1 MKTTSDRES
10 GETMTLGPVM
20 LDIEGTE
27 LTPADRALLRHRSV
41 GGVIV
46 FSRNFDTPEQLHAL
60 SQEIRALR
68 SPELLLAVD
77 QEGGR
82 VQRLRNGL
90 TDLPPMRL
98 LGRGFAEDRRKALA
112 TSRKT
117 GWLLGSEVAAVGLD
131 FSFAPVLDL
140 DWGVSEIIGDR
151 AFHREPGVVAELG
164 LQFMRGLRDAGVAAI
179 AKHFPGHGAVVADSH
194 LELPT
199 DRRELADIAEDIR
212 PYERLI
218 RDGLSGIMSAHVV
231 YERCDAA
238 VATFS
243 RWWLTDYLRGQLNFG
258 GAIFSDDLSMRATR
272 KFGTLA
278 ETARLALSAGC
289 DMVLVCNN
297 RRGAERVAE
306 ALGDWR
312 HPPSMARL
320 ASLRGK
326 SAATLSVLQV
336 ADEWQEAR
344 AEIGELFD
352 PPQLK
357 LDA

>member
-1 MKTTSDRES
+1 
-10 GETMTLGPVM
+10 M
-20 LDIEGTE
+20 LDIEGTQ

-41 GGVIV
+41 GGVII
-46 FSRNFDTPEQLHAL
+46 FSRNFDTPEQLRAL
-60 SQEIRALR
+60 SEEIRALR

-98 LGRGFAEDRRKALA
+98 LGRGYAEDRSRALA
-112 TSRKT
+112 SARKT
-117 GWLLGSEVAAVGLD
+117 GWLLGAEVAAVGLD

-151 AFHREPGVVAELG
+151 AFHRDANIVAELG
-164 LQFMRGLRDAGVAAI
+164 LQLMRGLRDAGTAAI

-199 DRRELADIAEDIR
+199 DRRDIGDIAEDVR
-212 PYERLI
+212 PFERLI
-218 RDGLSGIMSAHVV
+218 RDGLPGIMTAHVV
-231 YERCDAA
+231 YERCDATA
-238 VATFS
+238 ATFS
-243 RWWLTDYLRGQLNFG
+243 RWWLTDYLRTQLNYG

-272 KFGTLA
+272 QFGTLP
-278 ETARLALSAGC
+278 ETARQALGAGC
-289 DMVLVCNN
+289 DMVLVCND

-312 HPPSMARL
+312 YPPSMARL

-326 SAATLSVLQV
+326 SAGPLADLQ
-336 ADEWQEAR
+336 AGRQWQEVR

-352 PPQLK
+352 PPQLQ